1 MQGFNAGNDPV
12 ATSGDRNK
20 PFHTTAKRG
29 FTGEVPHFPG
39 KDAPKQCADAGD
51 CPPDFP
57 GCKKPAATDAENPDS
72 TLKDEGQDCEEDS
85 ECKSDKCGGDKTCKG
100 GEAKPTG
107 KWKKFWIGL
116 AFAYDF
122 VFIPGEGDVCRLT
135 LQAVPASPYDC
146 TVNGSGFSVA
156 RSRTPGDQTI
166 DIVPG
171 ESDSVQGGLTPGNFR
186 ILASFD
192 YAPTPNIMVGVRLGY
207 VGGTYNGSAAS
218 GGVEAR
224 TLGIPLDAELRG
236 TYLLGKDALAKKGL
250 AGYGMIAAGVSQY
263 SAEVGVTAIST
274 ACSRVANGTYQA
286 QCPQSPPPPPCPTNK
301 TSCTTVAEAWAT
313 SGPVFASVGL
323 GIRYA
328 FTPEVALLLGPR
340 FNLAFGP
347 TILPSLSPEVGL
359 QYGF

>member
-1 MQGFNAGNDPV
+1 M
-12 ATSGDRNK
+12 
-20 PFHTTAKRG
+20 
-29 FTGEVPHFPG
+29 
-39 KDAPKQCADAGD
+39 
-51 CPPDFP
+51 
-57 GCKKPAATDAENPDS
+57 
-72 TLKDEGQDCEEDS
+72 
-85 ECKSDKCGGDKTCKG
+85 
-100 GEAKPTG
+100 
-107 KWKKFWIGL
+107 
-116 AFAYDF
+116 
-122 VFIPGEGDVCRLT
+122 
-135 LQAVPASPYDC
+135 
-146 TVNGSGFSVA
+146 
-156 RSRTPGDQTI
+156 
-166 DIVPG
+166 
-171 ESDSVQGGLTPGNFR
+171 QGGLTPGNFR

-192 YAPTPNIMVGVRLGY
+192 YAPTPNIMVGLRLGY
-207 VGGTYNGSAAS
+207 VGGSYNGSAAS

-274 ACSRVANGTYQA
+274 ACPRVAGPNNEYTT

-313 SGPVFASVGL
+313 SGPVFASLGV

-328 FTPEVALLLGPR
+328 FTPEFALLFGPR

-347 TILPSLSPEVGL
+347 TILPSLSPELGL